1 MGKFVIF
8 VLFIVFKTAISADYN
23 EMLNVLKT
31 FFVRR
36 HVQTVTAAKTCWP
49 FDVNKKLLDDLSS
62 ADISVSFSPPT
73 QQTQNYSTWYRCAFI
88 IDLSCGNSTETLLQI
103 SNDRLFNTQNDW
115 ILFDEGSLANEMSSA
130 QFALRT
136 FQIYLANA
144 YVLPDAGVFLFLETY
159 NSDIWEIWSGFRAS
173 KLDTIRV
180 FEYGTASSNRLTIS
194 ELHDER
200 RNFRGITLK
209 STTVIIDRDHFF
221 GFDKKISSDLD
232 VFAHMHYEMI
242 VTLTNQLNFKI
253 NLTIDND
260 YGWSLGNG
268 SFGGVT
274 GLLQREAIDFSAT
287 GVFIRPDRMS
297 VIDFTVGTIALRTT
311 AIFRQPS
318 LSSVHNILLL
328 PFTFDVWLGICATL
342 CAFVLTLVF
351 LMRVN
356 NYFAEKKYATLNIPE
371 IVTLVH
377 GAICQQGS
385 NNSTSTSGSIRVV
398 VFVLFFT
405 SLFIYTSYSASIA
418 ALVQSNSNSIKSIK
432 NIAESPMTFS
442 AQISQYG
449 KHYFEET
456 EDSELRKLYKT
467 KMVPSGNKSFVRA
480 AEGIERIRTE
490 FHGFQVEVMSAYK
503 IISKEWREEEK
514 CGLGEIQ
521 LFKIP
526 LLSIALVKKSGHKD
540 IFKQKLIQQMEVG
553 LNKRISSQWL
563 PPKPSCGSSGRA
575 KQYVSVS
582 VKETYLT
589 VAIFGFGVCIS
600 LLIFILEVLQHAW
613 TNRGSKKNLWK

>member
-1 MGKFVIF
+1 M
-8 VLFIVFKTAISADYN
+8 T
-23 EMLNVLKT
+23 
-31 FFVRR
+31 
-36 HVQTVTAAKTCWP
+36 
-49 FDVNKKLLDDLSS
+49 
-62 ADISVSFSPPT
+62 
-73 QQTQNYSTWYRCAFI
+73 
-88 IDLSCGNSTETLLQI
+88 
-103 SNDRLFNTQNDW
+103 
-115 ILFDEGSLANEMSSA
+115 SA

-144 YVLPDAGVFLFLETY
+144 YVLPDAGVFLFLET
-159 NSDIWEIWSGFRAS
+159 NNDVWEIWSGFRAS
-173 KLDTIRV
+173 KLDSIRV
-180 FEYGTASSNRLTIS
+180 FEYGTASSNRLTVVR

-242 VTLTNQLNFKI
+242 VTLTYQLNFKI
-253 NLTIDND
+253 DLTIDND

-268 SFGGVT
+268 SFGGLT
-274 GLLQREAIDFSAT
+274 GLLQREAVDFSAT

-297 VIDFTVGTIALRTT
+297 VIDFTVGTVALRTT

-328 PFTFDVWLGICATL
+328 PFTLGVWLGVCATL
-342 CAFVLTLVF
+342 CVFVLTLVF

-356 NYFAEKKYATLNIPE
+356 NYIVEQNYGTLNIPE

-377 GAICQQGS
+377 GAICQQGF
-385 NNSTSTSGSIRVV
+385 NSTSTLGSIRVV
-398 VFVLFFT
+398 VTILFLT
-405 SLFIYTSYSASIA
+405 SLFIYTSYSACIA
-418 ALVQSNSNSIKSIK
+418 ALVQSNSNSIKSIQ

-449 KHYFEET
+449 KVYFEET
-456 EDSELRKLYKT
+456 EDAELKKLYRT
-467 KMVPSGNKSFVRA
+467 KMVPSGKKAFVKA
-480 AEGIERIRTE
+480 AEGMERIRTE

-503 IISKEWREEEK
+503 IIGKEWREEEK

-553 LNKRISSQWL
+553 LSKRIASQWI
-563 PPKPSCGSSGRA
+563 PPKPSCGSS

-582 VKETYLT
+582 VKDTYLT
-589 VAIFGFGVCIS
+589 LAIFGFGVCIS
-600 LLIFILEVLQHAW
+600 LLIFILEVLHHAW
-613 TNRGSKKNLWK
+613 TNRGSKKNAWE

>member
-1 MGKFVIF
+1 M
-8 VLFIVFKTAISADYN
+8 
-23 EMLNVLKT
+23 
-31 FFVRR
+31 
-36 HVQTVTAAKTCWP
+36 
-49 FDVNKKLLDDLSS
+49 
-62 ADISVSFSPPT
+62 
-73 QQTQNYSTWYRCAFI
+73 
-88 IDLSCGNSTETLLQI
+88 
-103 SNDRLFNTQNDW
+103 
-115 ILFDEGSLANEMSSA
+115 SLA
-130 QFALRT
+130 QFAMRT

-144 YVLPDAGVFLFLETY
+144 YILPDAGVFLFLETY

-180 FEYGTASSNRLTIS
+180 FEYGRASSNQLTIS
-194 ELHDER
+194 ESHDER

-253 NLTIDND
+253 DLTIDND

-274 GLLQREAIDFSAT
+274 GLLQREEIDFSAT

-356 NYFAEKKYATLNIPE
+356 NYFAEKKYDTLNVLE

-385 NNSTSTSGSIRVV
+385 NNSTLTLGSIRVV
-398 VFVLFFT
+398 ISILFFT

-432 NIAESPMTFS
+432 NIVESPMTFS

-456 EDSELRKLYKT
+456 EDLELRKLYKT
-467 KMVPSGNKSFVRA
+467 KIVPSGNKSFVRA
-480 AEGIERIRTE
+480 AEGMERIRTE

-553 LNKRISSQWL
+553 LNKRIASQWL

-582 VKETYLT
+582 VKETYVTL
-589 VAIFGFGVCIS
+589 AIFGFGVCIS